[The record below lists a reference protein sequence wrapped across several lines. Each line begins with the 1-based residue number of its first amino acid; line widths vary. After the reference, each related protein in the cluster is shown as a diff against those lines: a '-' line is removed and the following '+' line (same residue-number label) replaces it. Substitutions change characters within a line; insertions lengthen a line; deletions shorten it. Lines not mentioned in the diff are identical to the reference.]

1 MDVNRSMSMVG
12 IEAGQKDDPAVAGT
26 NELGE
31 STKAALDALHRLARH
46 SNLAAEYA
54 LRFKEADEFYARI
67 IEDHNRNHDLD
78 RALGTRQTGLR
89 TRSVRMGG
97 DGGGVEEWHKRKDY
111 LTNNGSIIGDD
122 RCRDHD
128 KIDEAQ
134 ALLSDHVPPSRED
147 SRGLEL
153 DLTAAGAT
161 PAGMQ
166 RSLRAGLANTGRLSH
181 TPHEH
186 GAASRRENG
195 SNDNQQ
201 SSVLDHS
208 HFDSPSLY
216 NLTATDHYT
225 RLDAELVADMEGKPF
240 GFGYLDQSVFV
251 GGFDEFSP
259 GGWEAPSQEVS
270 RLLFPLTEE
279 DA

>member
-161 PAGMQ
+161 PA
-166 RSLRAGLANTGRLSH
+166 
-181 TPHEH
+181 
-186 GAASRRENG
+186 
-195 SNDNQQ
+195 
-201 SSVLDHS
+201 
-208 HFDSPSLY
+208 
-216 NLTATDHYT
+216 ATDHYT